1 MGLVRNEIRGRGFS
15 LILALVAAFML
26 MSTGVANAG
35 HFTGACST
43 ELNAVEAAI
52 EAGDYSKAGNKAN
65 LMTKLT
71 AADAKINL
79 GKFEGAIDKLEDIS
93 GKATAW
99 AGANKPKLDD
109 AAAITAAVTNA
120 ITCVGGL

>member
-1 MGLVRNEIRGRGFS
+1 MGLVKNEIRGRGFS

-52 EAGDYSKAGNKAN
+52 EAGVYNKAGNEAN
-65 LMTKLT
+65 LLTKLV

-79 GKFEGAIDKLEDIS
+79 GKFEGAIDKLEGIS
-93 GKATAW
+93 VKATAW

-109 AAAITAAVTNA
+109 AADINRAVMDA

>member
-1 MGLVRNEIRGRGFS
+1 MELVRNERRRRGFGLMLS
-15 LILALVAAFML
+15 LVAAFML

-35 HFTGACST
+35 HFSGDCST

-52 EAGDYSKAGNKAN
+52 EAGDYNKAGNKAN
-65 LMTKLT
+65 LLTKLV

-79 GKFEGAIDKLEDIS
+79 GKFEGAIDKLEGIS
-93 GKATAW
+93 VKATAW

-109 AAAITAAVTNA
+109 AAAINLAVMDA